1 VTSKQLQGVKAIVSR
16 DDPRDARRPKGWREG
31 LLEMLRSDATN
42 IDYLVP
48 RLCRR

>member
-1 VTSKQLQGVKAIVSR
+1 MTSKQLQSLKAIILRV
-16 DDPRDARRPKGWREG
+16 DPPDVRRPKGWREG

-48 RLCRR
+48 RLRR